1 LGPAPLN
8 KALNAMEAW
17 CMKYIKWLVAALL
30 LFPLSAFAFYKP
42 IRVLIPEAFGV
53 TCHEHNV
60 CVEDAAQFDTAA
72 ALLDVSKRELGTHW
86 GLSVGEPK
94 IVFCSTEKCRKT
106 FGLSQRAGLT
116 LGTLGIL
123 IAPRGWERHYVAHEL
138 IHYWQAETFGILTGL
153 VGEQWLIEGMAY
165 SLSNDPREK
174 LHEPFESYRQKFTE
188 WYRLNA
194 GVPLKKSV
202 SELL

>member
-1 LGPAPLN
+1 
-8 KALNAMEAW
+8 
-17 CMKYIKWLVAALL
+17 MKYIKWLVAALL
-30 LFPLSAFAFYKP
+30 LLPVSAFAFYKP

-60 CVEDAAQFDTAA
+60 CVEEAAQLGTAA
-72 ALLDVSKRELGTHW
+72 ALLNDAKHSLESQW
-86 GLSVGEPK
+86 GMSIGEPK
-94 IVFCSTEKCRKT
+94 LVFCSTEKCKEA

-116 LGTLGIL
+116 LGTFGIL

-138 IHYWQAETFGILTGL
+138 IHYWQAENFGLLTGL

-165 SLSNDPREK
+165 SLSNDPRK
-174 LHEPFESYRQKFTE
+174 RLHEPFESYRHKFNE

-194 GVPLKKSV
+194 GVPLK
-202 SELL
+202 ELVGEVL

>member
-1 LGPAPLN
+1 
-8 KALNAMEAW
+8 
-17 CMKYIKWLVAALL
+17 MKYIKWLIAVLL
-30 LFPLSAFAFYKP
+30 LLPVSACALYKP

-60 CVEDAAQFDTAA
+60 CVEDASQLDTAV
-72 ALLDVSKRELGTHW
+72 ALLDTSKRELGTQW

-94 IVFCSTEKCRKT
+94 IVFCSTEKCRQA

-116 LGTLGIL
+116 LGTFGIL

-138 IHYWQAETFGILTGL
+138 IHYWQAENFGLLTGL

-174 LHEPFESYRQKFTE
+174 LHEPFESYRHKFNA

-202 SELL
+202 SEVL